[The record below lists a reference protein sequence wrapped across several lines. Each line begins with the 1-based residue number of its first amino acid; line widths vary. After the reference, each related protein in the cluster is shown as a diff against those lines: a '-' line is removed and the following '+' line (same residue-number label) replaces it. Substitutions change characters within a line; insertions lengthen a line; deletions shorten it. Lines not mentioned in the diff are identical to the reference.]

1 MNETAPTGRWADLG
15 PRVLS
20 ALVLLA
26 IGAVAV
32 FQGGLA
38 FQALVVL
45 VVALMVWELLRM
57 LNPNRSDLLIAVP
70 LLCAIGVFVGLAVIP
85 DQSGALYFVGVLA
98 LSAVIGFAAAERRWT
113 GIAYGFLIL
122 AGCLTLA
129 LMRDSL
135 GVVWLLWLV
144 FVVIA
149 SDVAGYFAGKSL
161 GGPKFWPAIS
171 PKKTWS
177 GTIAGWVAAA
187 IIGGVFSIFLGDFIS
202 LVAASVVLAFAAQ
215 MGDIAES
222 AIKRSCDIKDS
233 SGLIPGHG
241 GFLDRFDGLI
251 GAAAALFVTSV
262 VLGWPGGIL

>member
-1 MNETAPTGRWADLG
+1 
-15 PRVLS
+15 
-20 ALVLLA
+20 
-26 IGAVAV
+26 
-32 FQGGLA
+32 
-38 FQALVVL
+38 
-45 VVALMVWELLRM
+45 
-57 LNPNRSDLLIAVP
+57 
-70 LLCAIGVFVGLAVIP
+70 
-85 DQSGALYFVGVLA
+85 
-98 LSAVIGFAAAERRWT
+98 
-113 GIAYGFLIL
+113 
-122 AGCLTLA
+122 
-129 LMRDSL
+129 MRDSL

-251 GAAAALFVTSV
+251 GAAAALFVVSV
-262 VLGWPGGIL
+262 ILGWPGGIL